1 MSDIKLGIS
10 ADKSG
15 GSHSNVKQCKD
26 CGLYSNCQGPVP
38 SVGPLDA
45 RLVIVGESP
54 GTEEDQK
61 GEPFVGDTGKL
72 LTFMLKEAGLVRSQC
87 RITNAIKCFPNKQ
100 KLTVKHAEYCKPVL
114 MRELLKLK
122 QIECIVA
129 FGNFAASSL
138 IGRSS
143 ISEINGYWWEWNEI
157 PVLTLLHPSFVLRN
171 LSYLNI
177 QIRHLRKAYEF
188 LNVRN

>member
-1 MSDIKLGIS
+1 MNNVKLGIS

-87 RITNAIKCFPNKQ
+87 RITNATSSS
-100 KLTVKHAEYCKPVL
+100 LTV
-114 MRELLKLK
+114 
-122 QIECIVA
+122 
-129 FGNFAASSL
+129 SL
-138 IGRSS
+138 IPPLAIVLRIFSHYQNGR
-143 ISEINGYWWEWNEI
+143 ILSEQLSHPLLFLYS
-157 PVLTLLHPSFVLRN
+157 LTLIKSIPRVLFQNRCRRT
-171 LSYLNI
+171 LTL
-177 QIRHLRKAYEF
+177 Q
-188 LNVRN
+188 

>member
-1 MSDIKLGIS
+1 MSKECD
-10 ADKSG
+10 
-15 GSHSNVKQCKD
+15 QCKLHT
-26 CGLYSNCQGPVP
+26 GCQGPVP
-38 SVGPLDA
+38 AVGPADA

-54 GTEEDQK
+54 GQEEDQK

-72 LTFMLKEAGLVRSQC
+72 LTYMMKEAGLVRSHC

-100 KLTVKHAEYCKPVL
+100 KLTVKHADYCKPI
-114 MRELLKLK
+114 LLKELIRLK

-143 ISEINGYWWEWNEI
+143 ISELNGYWWDLNVI
-157 PVLTLLHPSFVLRN
+157 PVLTMLHPSHTLRN
-171 LSYLNI
+171 LAEIQI
-177 QIRHLRKAYEF
+177 QIRHLRKVNEF
-188 LNVRN
+188 LNARN